1 MALSP
6 NNTLQQNLFE
16 TIKSNM
22 ETKDFT
28 IDDEDLGGWLVNT
41 FKKNGLLLRTLS
53 SRVIQMS
60 PPLCVT
66 ETEID
71 FIIDAL
77 DATLTKLSSHTSKV

>member
-28 IDDEDLGGWLVNT
+28 IDDKDPNNAFDVNGLGG
-41 FKKNGLLLRTLS
+41 S
-53 SRVIQMS
+53 
-60 PPLCVT
+60 
-66 ETEID
+66 
-71 FIIDAL
+71 A
-77 DATLTKLSSHTSKV
+77 